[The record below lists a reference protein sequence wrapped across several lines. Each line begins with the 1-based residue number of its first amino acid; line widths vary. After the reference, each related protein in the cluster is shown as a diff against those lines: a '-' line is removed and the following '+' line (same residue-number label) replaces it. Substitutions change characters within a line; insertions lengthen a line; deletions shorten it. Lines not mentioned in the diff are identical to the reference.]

1 MSTAEKAKELFEF
14 YYRTIP
20 AAWTNKQRA
29 RAAVKCSLK
38 VVNEMLGAYK
48 GDFYST
54 KYWNEVEV
62 ILKNKVI

>member
-1 MSTAEKAKELFEF
+1 MSTTEKATDLFEF

-29 RAAVKCSLK
+29 EAAIKCSLK
-38 VVNEMLGAYK
+38 VVSEMLNAYK

-54 KYWNEVEV
+54 KYWDEVEV
-62 ILKNKVI
+62 ILNNKKI